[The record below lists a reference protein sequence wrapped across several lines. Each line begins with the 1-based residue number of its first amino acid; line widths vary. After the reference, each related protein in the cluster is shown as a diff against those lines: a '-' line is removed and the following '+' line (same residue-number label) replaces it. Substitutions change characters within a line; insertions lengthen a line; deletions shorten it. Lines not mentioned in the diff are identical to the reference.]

1 MESKNYNPPKHVAVI
16 MDGNGRWAKKRGNQ
30 RVFGHK
36 NAIQAVR
43 QVVEGSREY
52 GIKYLTLYT
61 FSKENWSRPKYEV
74 NSLMYLLVK
83 TLQTE
88 IDELLKNDIRFNVI
102 GDLDSLSKESQK
114 LLYQSLDKTAH
125 CKSLVLTLALSYSS
139 KWDILQAINT
149 IIQSDELIQQYRN
162 FPIDENLFLR
172 HLTTADLPSPELL
185 IRTGGEL
192 RLSNFLLWEMAYTE
206 FYFTSVL
213 WPDFN
218 KKLFFEALE
227 SFQKRDRRFGKV
239 ETH

>member
-149 IIQSDELIQQYRN
+149 IIQSDELIQQYRK